1 MFCSCR
7 GWFFYFIELLLN
19 ISLFSFSQQIAIT
32 PDGKK
37 VQLIKNE
44 TYKFIK
50 DDSTEK
56 ALSYI
61 NESDFTK
68 EDGKVFIL
76 TKKVNLKNA
85 EDENVPVNFSFI
97 SKEEEFKLT
106 SIFELNEILSKA
118 NLEAMYKMKN
128 KFTYVPKKVLFS
140 FDETKNRWIVEITYT
155 AQNDYGATKDGS
167 AIGQF
172 TIDGYLYEMIIL

>member
-1 MFCSCR
+1 MKS
-7 GWFFYFIELLLN
+7 ILTLLVLN
-19 ISLFSFSQQIAIT
+19 IYIFSFSQQIAT
-32 PDGKK
+32 TSDGKK
-37 VQLIKNE
+37 VQLNKNG
-44 TYKFIK
+44 TYTFIK
-50 DDSTEK
+50 EDYIEK
-56 ALSYI
+56 SLSYI

-68 EDGKVFIL
+68 EDGKIFIL

-97 SKEEEFKLT
+97 SKENEFKLT
-106 SIFELNEILSKA
+106 SIFELNRILFKA

-128 KFTYVPKKVLFS
+128 KFTYVPKKVVFS
-140 FDETKNRWIVEITYT
+140 FSDTKNRWIVKIIYT
-155 AQNDYGATKDGS
+155 AQNDYGATKDGT